1 MIGQNYIRLTAI
13 GAFTLAIVAQAQAEI
28 LEFDCSDKAGVFY
41 NIWVDLA
48 RSSVSIHYA
57 RPGLSQ
63 ADRTVPAEISATS
76 VRWTFGE
83 SAKATLSASIDLA
96 TGRYVQ
102 VYGGSAKGTVTFQC
116 KRGTAPFPG

>member
-1 MIGQNYIRLTAI
+1 MIGQKTVRLAAI
-13 GAFTLAIVAQAQAEI
+13 GTFTLAAAAQAHAEV

-83 SAKATLSASIDLA
+83 SSKAMLSASIDLT

-102 VYGGSAKGTVTFQC
+102 VYGGSAQGTVTFQC
-116 KRGTAPFPG
+116 KRGSAPFPG